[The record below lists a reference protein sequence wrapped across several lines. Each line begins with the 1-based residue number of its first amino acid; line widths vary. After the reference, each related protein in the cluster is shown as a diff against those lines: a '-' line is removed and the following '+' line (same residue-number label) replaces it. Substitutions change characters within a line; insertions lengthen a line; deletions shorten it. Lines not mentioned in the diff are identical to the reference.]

1 MNSAVVAL
9 ITATGVTTMFVLLQ
23 MWQRR
28 TFRGKHS
35 FYDRELSANALIRMA
50 EPSIEL
56 DKAAHRDLQDRLREH
71 RQRRDRAATSASSID
86 QPGRHH
92 LREPHVGSATSLIT
106 GEQTLFCGAYGGPVP
121 SPGLVRRDSD
131 TARFRTLPNQST
143 TTYPS
148 SRRTTGPGHRDG
160 VQVDAG

>member
-1 MNSAVVAL
+1 MNSATVAL
-9 ITATGVTTMFVLLQ
+9 ITAAGVTTVFVIVH
-23 MWQRR
+23 MWQGR

-35 FYDRELSANALIRMA
+35 FYERELSANTLIRMA

-71 RQRRDRAATSASSID
+71 RQRRDRAAMPASSID

-92 LREPHVGSATSLIT
+92 LREPHAGSATSLIT

-121 SPGLVRRDSD
+121 SPKLVRRDTD
-131 TARFRTLPNQST
+131 TAGLNASGIADNDM
-143 TTYPS
+143 PS
-148 SRRTTGPGHRDG
+148 SRRATGPGHRDG